1 MDTLIQVS
9 GKGPGAGAAITSA
22 APTALSVDKA
32 GDGVHTLTD
41 LIVHEVSS
49 VDVPANKRRWL
60 LIKNAQ
66 GQVVERREIAVT
78 IASAPSQVSYSDVLV
93 PGDRRGTFKHA
104 AQAVAAP
111 PAPTPSAASVASEV
125 EKSAGSGSDSDAAAD
140 TSTDIPTS
148 TDSPSDS
155 EAVSGELPAQ
165 PSSEETPAQ
174 EQATPV
180 TTEKTD
186 IDAPNSA
193 TVTDTPAQA
202 AASSTTEPAAQAVVE
217 QAKVETPA
225 QAVVAPPAETP
236 APVAAATK
244 VETPTQ
250 VAAPTQG
257 QAAEIEVDE
266 KTAEILSGAAGVMKA
281 GRKLSAERKARLSRI
296 AEDLKT
302 FLDELEDKAAEADET
317 GKAIKAMEA
326 SLAQRDRAIE
336 ALTSATD
343 ALKAQIDE
351 LRATSKGTGVVPTE
365 KTAPPVSGQFGN
377 TPTPTVT
384 ATKPA
389 AVSWSELQTNLRK
402 RKI

>member
-9 GKGPGAGAAITSA
+9 GKGPGAGAAVTSA
-22 APTALSVDKA
+22 ASTALSVDKA

-41 LIVHEVSS
+41 LVVHEVSS

-78 IASAPSQVSYSDVLV
+78 ISSAPSQVSYSDVLV

-104 AQAVAAP
+104 APVVATP
-111 PAPTPSAASVASEV
+111 PAPSAASAASEV
-125 EKSAGSGSDSDAAAD
+125 EKSADSDVTVD

-155 EAVSGELPAQ
+155 EVVSGELPAQ

-193 TVTDTPAQA
+193 TVTDTPTQA
-202 AASSTTEPAAQAVVE
+202 AAPA
-217 QAKVETPA
+217 
-225 QAVVAPPAETP
+225 
-236 APVAAATK
+236 
-244 VETPTQ
+244 
-250 VAAPTQG
+250 QG